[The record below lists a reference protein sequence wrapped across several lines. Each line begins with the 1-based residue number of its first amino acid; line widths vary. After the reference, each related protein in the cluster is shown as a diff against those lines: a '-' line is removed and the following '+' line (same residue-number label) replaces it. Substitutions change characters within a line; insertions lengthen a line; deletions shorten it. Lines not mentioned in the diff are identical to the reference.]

1 MDEQELIRMAHKARE
16 KAYAPYSK
24 FKVGAALLTKTDRVY
39 TGSNVENK
47 SYGLTVCAERN
58 AISAAISDGERDFVV
73 IVISSTSKPPV
84 PPCGACRQVLMEF
97 SGDIKVIMVNAAGDR
112 KIRTVAELLPEP
124 FGAKDA

>member
-58 AISAAISDGERDFVV
+58 AVSAAISDGERDFVA
-73 IVISSTSKPPV
+73 IVISSTSKPPA
-84 PPCGACRQVLMEF
+84 PPCGACRQVLKEF

-124 FGAKDA
+124 FGAEDA

>member
-58 AISAAISDGERDFVV
+58 AVSAAISDGERDFVA
-73 IVISSTSKPPV
+73 IVISSTSKPPG

>member
-24 FKVGAALLTKTDRVY
+24 FKVGAALLTKSDRVY
-39 TGSNVENK
+39 TGANVENR
-47 SYGLTVCAERN
+47 SFGLTVCAERS
-58 AISAAISDGERDFVV
+58 AVSAAVGDGEREFVA
-73 IVISSTSKPPV
+73 IVVSSTSRPPV